1 MNSYKQRI
9 EYLAQSYIAV
19 AKRYRNWDMVKDLIE
34 RNKDT
39 EADVKKR
46 IKEILGK
53 WQNTTHTKQSITY
66 IQMPLN
72 MQKLKGNWPN

>member
-9 EYLAQSYIAV
+9 EYLAQSYIAI
-19 AKRYRNWDMVKDLIE
+19 AQRYRNWDMVKELIE

-46 IKEILGK
+46 IKEL
-53 WQNTTHTKQSITY
+53 Y
-66 IQMPLN
+66 AR
-72 MQKLKGNWPN
+72 NWPQ

>member
-9 EYLAQSYIAV
+9 EYLAQSYIAI
-19 AKRYRNWDMVKDLIE
+19 AQRYRNWDLVKELIE

-39 EADVKKR
+39 ETDVKQR

-53 WQNTTHTKQSITY
+53 K
-66 IQMPLN
+66 
-72 MQKLKGNWPN
+72 

>member
-9 EYLAQSYIAV
+9 EYLAQSYIAI
-19 AKRYRNWDMVKDLIE
+19 AQRYRNWNMVKELIE

-46 IKEILGK
+46 IKELYAR
-53 WQNTTHTKQSITY
+53 N
-66 IQMPLN
+66 
-72 MQKLKGNWPN
+72 

>member
-1 MNSYKQRI
+1 MNNYKSRI

-19 AKRYRNWDMVKDLIE
+19 AKRYRNWELVKELIE

-39 EADVKKR
+39 EADVKKL

-53 WQNTTHTKQSITY
+53 WTMNQ
-66 IQMPLN
+66 
-72 MQKLKGNWPN
+72 

>member
-1 MNSYKQRI
+1 MNSYKDRI

-19 AKRYRNWDMVKDLIE
+19 AKRYRNWDMVKELIE

-53 WQNTTHTKQSITY
+53 K
-66 IQMPLN
+66 
-72 MQKLKGNWPN
+72 

>member
-19 AKRYRNWDMVKDLIE
+19 AKRSRNWDMVKELIE

-46 IKEILGK
+46 IKQILGK
-53 WQNTTHTKQSITY
+53 
-66 IQMPLN
+66 
-72 MQKLKGNWPN
+72 

>member
-9 EYLAQSYIAV
+9 EYLAQSYIAI
-19 AKRYRNWDMVKDLIE
+19 AKRYRNWDIAKELIE

-39 EADVKKR
+39 EEAVKQR

-53 WQNTTHTKQSITY
+53 K
-66 IQMPLN
+66 
-72 MQKLKGNWPN
+72 

>member
-9 EYLAQSYIAV
+9 EYLAQSYIAI
-19 AKRYRNWDMVKDLIE
+19 AQRYRNWGLVKELIE

-53 WQNTTHTKQSITY
+53 WTMNQ
-66 IQMPLN
+66 
-72 MQKLKGNWPN
+72 